1 MEILRTT
8 PFPLTL
14 VQSELNAS
22 TDYVVCILNS
32 HGWDLAEVGGTSDSS
47 GTLSVTLPDFFS
59 RYDDNY
65 LIETYVSL
73 GTDTD
78 GAHIRGSIA
87 AIDSMT
93 IYRPYINVEQLAE
106 TTGEEVEEVQMYES
120 LARSIIDSFTDGFG
134 YHRSIYQSDGN
145 GADYMPAP
153 FRLNRVVKVIEND
166 FLVYDSEA
174 AEPVTERTYII
185 TSDHSAITLYMPT
198 PYGYNRMESNP
209 VVPYIPASDSFTLY
223 NTNDSPNI
231 IQNMKGSPFFPEGW
245 DYTFVLETGWAVI
258 PQEIK
263 HATKLL
269 INDFKCN
276 NLPYANSY
284 INEYK
289 SDQFSIKFEK
299 GAFEKTGNGIVDQ
312 ILEKYKTPMG
322 RIGVL

>member
-8 PFPLTL
+8 PFPLTFSQDDL
-14 VQSELNAS
+14 DPD
-22 TDYVVCILNS
+22 TDYVLCVLDT
-32 HGWDLAEVGGTSDSS
+32 HGWDLTEVGGTSDSD
-47 GTLSVTLPDFFS
+47 GLFSVSLPDFFS

-65 LIETYVSL
+65 RVELYESL
-73 GTDTD
+73 GVGTD
-78 GAHIRGSIA
+78 GIHIRGDIKI
-87 AIDSMT
+87 IDDMT
-93 IYRPYINVEQLAE
+93 VTRPYIDVVSLAE
-106 TTGEEVEEVQMYES
+106 STGDEIEELQMYES
-120 LARSIIDSFTDGFG
+120 LARSIINSFTDGFE
-134 YHRSIYQSDGN
+134 YHRSVYEATGN
-145 GADYMPAP
+145 GSDYMPAP
-153 FRLNRVVKVIEND
+153 FRLNRVVRVLEND

-174 AEPVTERTYII
+174 SEPVTERKYIV
-185 TSDHSAITLYMPT
+185 TSDHSAVTLYMPS
-198 PYGYNRMESNP
+198 PYGYDRMQSNP
-209 VVPYIPASDSFTLY
+209 VVPYLPASDSFTLY

-231 IQNMKGSPFFPEGW
+231 IQNMKGSPFFPENW
-245 DYTFVLETGWAVI
+245 DYVFVLETGWAAI

-284 INEYK
+284 ISEYK
-289 SDQFSIKFEK
+289 SDQFSIKFEP

>member
-1 MEILRTT
+1 MEILRVA
-8 PFPLTL
+8 PYPLSFSQGDL
-14 VQSELNAS
+14 DPN
-22 TDYVVCILNS
+22 TDYVLCILDN
-32 HGWDLAEVGGTSDSS
+32 HGWDLAEVGGTSDSA
-47 GTLSVTLPDFFS
+47 GTFQVNLPDFFS
-59 RYDDNY
+59 RYDDYY
-65 LIETYVSL
+65 LIEIYESL
-73 GTDTD
+73 GTDTE
-78 GAHIRGSIA
+78 GRHIRGTFKFS
-87 AIDSMT
+87 DSLT
-93 IYRPYINVEQLAE
+93 VVKPYIDVAALAE
-106 TTGEEVEEVQMYES
+106 STGEDLEDVQMYES
-120 LARSIIDSFTDGFG
+120 LARAIIDSFTDGFG
-134 YHRSIYQSDGN
+134 YHRSVYEPSGN

-153 FRLNRVVKVIEND
+153 FRLNRVIKVIEND
-166 FLVYDSEA
+166 FLVFDSEA
-174 AEPVTERTYII
+174 TEPVTERTYIV
-185 TSDHSAITLYMPT
+185 TPDHSSVTLHVPY

-245 DYTFVLETGWAVI
+245 DYVFVLETGWAAI

-284 INEYK
+284 ISEYK
-289 SDQFSIKFEK
+289 SDQFSIKFEP
-299 GAFEKTGNGIVDQ
+299 GAFQKTGNGVVDQ

>member
-14 VQSELNAS
+14 VQSDLNAS
-22 TDYVVCILNS
+22 TNYVVCILSS
-32 HGWDLAEVGGTSDSS
+32 HGWDLSEVGGTSDSS

-65 LIETYVSL
+65 LIETYISL

-78 GAHIRGSIA
+78 GVHIRGSIA

-93 IYRPYINVEQLAE
+93 VYRPYINVEQFAE
-106 TTGEEVEEVQMYES
+106 TTGEEFEEVQMYES

-134 YHRSIYQSDGN
+134 YHRSIYQSNGN

-174 AEPVTERTYII
+174 SEPVTERTYIV
-185 TSDHSAITLYMPT
+185 TSDHSAITLYMPA

-245 DYTFVLETGWAVI
+245 DYTFVLETGWAAI